1 VAKFFEQLENHWEIY
16 DGKGKKHNVE
26 FNGSAIQPLFT
37 TGWDTL
43 RNYYSLTGDKHFFFF
58 YYGGTKFFMLI
69 NTNSNYDK
77 PCFFPTFHS
86 MTTKVGTN
94 RKFIMQIGEDDITA
108 TTLVSQ

>member
-1 VAKFFEQLENHWEIY
+1 MSSTSIPSNLLDTLTGTQRGSFCTISTANKTFGEVDPFFVAKFFEQLENHWEIY

-58 YYGGTKFFMLI
+58 T
-69 NTNSNYDK
+69 TAEQNSS
-77 PCFFPTFHS
+77 C
-86 MTTKVGTN
+86 
-94 RKFIMQIGEDDITA
+94 
-108 TTLVSQ
+108 